1 MGSWERVTCLTC
13 ALVACTALCGPGAVS
28 ADVSPSLSAP
38 GLGSAVTVT
47 SPTANQTFTDGQP
60 TFAGA
65 AGDGVAYDATVTA
78 SVYSGSSASGTP
90 VQTLTTTESG
100 GSWSVSPTP
109 FANGTYTVQA
119 AQDDSL
125 GLEELSTPVTFT
137 MANPPPPTVTLNSLG
152 SSPLKTSTPTLS
164 GTAGTE
170 SGDSEVSILVFSQ
183 PADKPVRY
191 LVASVGSSGNFS
203 AQVSSALPDG
213 LYDATA
219 YQLNSTEDLG
229 TSAPLGFSIKVH
241 PPVVTLAVPAAGAS
255 VVQRGAS
262 FSGNAGDVYGDSNTV
277 TVSLWI
283 GANSSGKPTST
294 ASAPVTGT
302 TWSLT
307 WPHRLAFGLYTVRA
321 SQIDDAGHMSTTA
334 AHTFLVVPS
343 PTPIGAVLTLTRSGQ
358 VSIPITC
365 PAVATTTCTGSV
377 LAVTSDA
384 YQPTKGGPK
393 GQVRVLFRYVTI
405 RRGATLVVR
414 QTIRG
419 AVEKLLASKAPL
431 SVRVTA
437 TLASGGATAVT
448 DSGTRTLKLS
458 K

>member
-1 MGSWERVTCLTC
+1 MRVTGLIA
-13 ALVACTALCGPGAVS
+13 ALVACAGLCMPAAAS
-28 ADVSPSLSAP
+28 AEASPSLSVP
-38 GLGSAVTVT
+38 GPVSAITIT

-65 AGDGVAYDATVTA
+65 AGDGLGYDAQVTA

-109 FANGTYTVQA
+109 LANGTYTVQA
-119 AQDDSL
+119 AQGDSL
-125 GLEELSTPVTFT
+125 GLTDLSTPVTFT

-152 SSPLKTSTPTLS
+152 KSPLSTSTPTLT
-164 GTAGTE
+164 GTAGTA
-170 SGDSEVSILVFSQ
+170 SGDSEVSILIFSQ
-183 PADKPVRY
+183 PTDKPVRY
-191 LVASVGSSGNFS
+191 LVASVGSSGDFS
-203 AQVSSALPDG
+203 AQVSSTLPDG

-219 YQLNSTEDLG
+219 YQLNSTDDLG
-229 TSAPLGFSIKVH
+229 TSAPLVFSIKLH
-241 PPVVTLAVPAAGAS
+241 PPVVTLAAPAAGAS
-255 VVQRGAS
+255 VVQHGAT
-262 FSGNAGDVYGDSNTV
+262 FSGNAGDVYGDSSTV
-277 TVSLWI
+277 TVSLWS
-283 GANSSGKPTST
+283 GPTNSGKPTST
-294 ASAPVTGT
+294 ASAPVAGT

-307 WPHRLAFGLYTVRA
+307 WPHRLAFGLYTLRA
-321 SQIDDAGHMSTTA
+321 SQTDDAGHMSTTA

-343 PTPIGAVLTLTRSGQ
+343 PTPIGAVVTLTRSGQ

-365 PAVATTTCTGSV
+365 PAAATTTCTGSV
-377 LAVTSDA
+377 LVVTSDA
-384 YQPTKGGPK
+384 YQPTTGGPK
-393 GQVRVLFRYVTI
+393 GEVRVLFRYVTI
-405 RRGATLVVR
+405 RGGATVVVQ

-437 TLASGGATAVT
+437 TLASGSTTAVAN
-448 DSGTRTLKLS
+448 SGTRTLKLS